1 MIEKG
6 VAVGVILGLLY
17 FSMVG
22 LDEQGVDDEQA

>member
-22 LDEQGVDDEQA
+22 LDEQGVEDGE

>member
-22 LDEQGVDDEQA
+22 LDETTEADNGA